1 MKAEKSKGINTK
13 ARILMTSLHLF
24 NKLGLSKVTLRTIA
38 KEMNISQGNL
48 NYHFKKREEILEALY
63 FEMTK
68 EFDYRLLNF
77 PKMEVSINQI
87 KIEIMLTMKR
97 MIDYQ
102 FFWTDLYNILNL
114 NDNIKTHFHKI
125 YNARFES
132 YIFLFT
138 QLKKNKLMK
147 VSILDWEC
155 QNLAEQMIVYS
166 NTWLYSIVL
175 YGGRI
180 NESIIEKKAN
190 TLLSILYP
198 YLTVQGKKEFYEII
212 DYNKR

>member
-1 MKAEKSKGINTK
+1 MKSTKEK
-13 ARILMTSLHLF
+13 ILDNSRRLF
-24 NKLGLSKVTLRTIA
+24 NEQSYSSVTIRMIA
-38 KEMNISQGNL
+38 KTLKMSSGNL

-68 EFDYRLLNF
+68 EFDYRLSSF
-77 PKMEVSINQI
+77 SEMEVSINQI
-87 KIEIMLTMKR
+87 KIEIKLTMKR

-125 YNARFES
+125 YDSRFES

-155 QNLAEQMIVYS
+155 QNLAEQMILYS
-166 NTWLYSIVL
+166 NTWLYSTVL
-175 YGGRI
+175 YGGKI
-180 NESIIEKKAN
+180 NESVIEKKAN

-198 YLTVQGKKEFYEII
+198 YLTVKGKKEFYEII
-212 DYNKR
+212 DSNER

>member
-1 MKAEKSKGINTK
+1 MKSTK
-13 ARILMTSLHLF
+13 DKILYNSRRLF
-24 NKLGLSKVTLRTIA
+24 NEQSYSSVTIRMIA
-38 KEMNISQGNL
+38 KSLKMSSGNL

-63 FEMTK
+63 FEMTE
-68 EFDYRLLNF
+68 EFDYRLLSF
-77 PKMEVSINQI
+77 PAMEVSINQI
-87 KIEIMLTMKR
+87 KIEIKLTMKR

-114 NDNIKTHFHKI
+114 NANIKTHFHEI
-125 YNARFES
+125 YDARFQS

-166 NTWLYSIVL
+166 NTWLYSTVL
-175 YGGRI
+175 YGGKI
-180 NESIIEKKAN
+180 QDSIIEKKAN
-190 TLLSILYP
+190 TLLSLLYP
-198 YLTVQGKKEFYEII
+198 YLTLKGKKEFYEIT
-212 DYNKR
+212 NFNES

>member
-1 MKAEKSKGINTK
+1 MRSTKEKILEK
-13 ARILMTSLHLF
+13 ARHLF
-24 NKLGLSKVTLRTIA
+24 NEQSYSLVTIRMIA
-38 KEMNISQGNL
+38 KSLKMSSGNL

-68 EFDYRLLNF
+68 EFDLRLLSF
-77 PKMEVSINQI
+77 PKMDVSMNQL
-87 KIEIMLTMKR
+87 KIEIKLTMKR
-97 MIDYQ
+97 MIEYQ

-125 YNARFES
+125 YDARFES

-166 NTWLYSIVL
+166 NTWLYSTVL
-175 YGGRI
+175 YGGII

-198 YLTVQGKKEFYEII
+198 YLTIKGKKEFYEII
-212 DYNKR
+212 DSTKK

>member
-1 MKAEKSKGINTK
+1 MKSKK
-13 ARILMTSLHLF
+13 EKILDNSRHLF
-24 NKLGLSKVTLRTIA
+24 NEQSYSSVTIRMIA
-38 KEMNISQGNL
+38 KSLKMSSGNL

-87 KIEIMLTMKR
+87 KIEIKLTMKR

-102 FFWTDLYNILNL
+102 FFWTDLFNIINL

-125 YNARFES
+125 YDARFES

-166 NTWLYSIVL
+166 NTWLYSTVL

-198 YLTVQGKKEFYEII
+198 YLTVKGKKEFYKII
-212 DYNKR
+212 DSNKR

>member
-1 MKAEKSKGINTK
+1 MKSTKEK
-13 ARILMTSLHLF
+13 ILDNSRRLF
-24 NKLGLSKVTLRTIA
+24 NEQSYSSVTIRMIA
-38 KEMNISQGNL
+38 KSLKMSSGNL

-87 KIEIMLTMKR
+87 KIEIKLTMKR

-102 FFWTDLYNILNL
+102 FFWTDLYNILKL

-125 YNARFES
+125 YDARFQS

-166 NTWLYSIVL
+166 NTWLYSTVL
-175 YGGRI
+175 YGGVI
-180 NESIIEKKAN
+180 NQSIIEKKAN
-190 TLLSILYP
+190 SLLSILYP
-198 YLTVQGKKEFYEII
+198 YLTVKGKKELYEII
-212 DYNKR
+212 DSNKR

>member
-1 MKAEKSKGINTK
+1 MKSTKEK
-13 ARILMTSLHLF
+13 ILDNSRHLF
-24 NKLGLSKVTLRTIA
+24 NEQSYSSVTIRMIA
-38 KEMNISQGNL
+38 KSLKMSSGNL

-63 FEMTK
+63 FEMTR

-77 PKMEVSINQI
+77 PKMEASINQL
-87 KIEIMLTMKR
+87 KIEIKLTMKR

-125 YNARFES
+125 YDARFES

-147 VSILDWEC
+147 ASIMDWEC
-155 QNLAEQMIVYS
+155 QNLAEQMINYS
-166 NTWLYSIVL
+166 NTWLYSTVL

-180 NESIIEKKAN
+180 KESIIEKKAN

-198 YLTVQGKKEFYEII
+198 YLTVKGKKKLYQII
-212 DYNKR
+212 DSNKR